1 MPERKKLFGTNGVR
15 GVVNEFL
22 TPDFVLK
29 MGKAIGTEMCGNIA
43 VATDTRTSNIMLK
56 DALVAGI
63 LSTGSNVA
71 DLGIIPTPAL
81 QYRVK
86 KAAFTGGVM
95 ITASH
100 NPPQFNGVK
109 AISPD
114 GTEASKEEED
124 RIEDAYYSGN
134 FRVAEWNGIGTVTR
148 FNDAAADYIRAI
160 ADNVKADAIRERR
173 FTVVLDCSN
182 GASVNTAPYLMEL
195 LGVRVIT
202 LNSQPQGSF
211 PGHESEP
218 TPENLKD
225 LVKSVRSLGADM
237 GIAHDGDADRAVFVD
252 EKGRYIPG
260 EQSLALIAR
269 EIIREKR
276 GSTAV
281 VPVSTPSVVEEAI
294 KEFDG
299 KTVYTRVGSPVV
311 ARKMMEI
318 GGVIGGEEN
327 GGIINPAMQY
337 CRDGGMTAAKMLEIV
352 ALRGPLSSLVDS
364 LPKFYTV
371 KLKVETGDSD
381 PAEILRLVREQS
393 NATRIDET
401 DGLKLYLEEGWVL
414 VRPSG
419 TEPLIRIF
427 AESRNE
433 KNAKRYAEDHMK
445 TVKSLIHRKQ

>member
-15 GVVNEFL
+15 GIVNEFL

-29 MGKAIGTEMCGNIA
+29 MGKAIGTEMNGNIA
-43 VATDTRTSNIMLK
+43 VATDTRTSNVMLK
-56 DALVAGI
+56 DALIAGI
-63 LSTGSNVA
+63 LSTGSDVA
-71 DLGIIPTPAL
+71 DLGVIPTPAL
-81 QYRVK
+81 QFRVK
-86 KAAFTGGVM
+86 EGRLTGGAM

-109 AISPD
+109 AISTD
-114 GTEASKEEED
+114 GTEASGEEEE

-134 FRVAEWNGIGTVTR
+134 FKVAEWNGIGSVTPY
-148 FNDAAADYIRAI
+148 FDAASDYISAI
-160 ADNVKADAIRERR
+160 AEKVNSEIIRERK

-182 GASVNTAPYLMEL
+182 GASVYTAPYLLEM
-195 LGVRVIT
+195 LGVRVVT
-202 LNSQPQGSF
+202 LNCQAQGSF

-225 LVKSVRSLGADM
+225 LVRTVKNLGADM

-269 EIIREKR
+269 EIIREKH
-276 GSTAV
+276 GATAV

-294 KEFDG
+294 KEFGG
-299 KTVYTRVGSPVV
+299 KTVYTRVGSPIV
-311 ARKMMEI
+311 ARKMMEV

-327 GGIINPAMQY
+327 GGIINPQMQY

-352 ALRGPLSSLVDS
+352 AERGPLSVLIDS
-364 LPKFYTV
+364 LPRFYTV
-371 KLKVETGDSD
+371 KLKVEIGDIN
-381 PAEILRLVREQS
+381 PADILRKVREKAS
-393 NATRIDET
+393 SSRVDET
-401 DGLKLYLEEGWVL
+401 DGLKIFLDEGWVL

-427 AESRNE
+427 SESKSE
-433 KNAKRYAEDHMK
+433 KNAKKYAEDHLK
-445 TVKSLIHRKQ
+445 LVKSLMH